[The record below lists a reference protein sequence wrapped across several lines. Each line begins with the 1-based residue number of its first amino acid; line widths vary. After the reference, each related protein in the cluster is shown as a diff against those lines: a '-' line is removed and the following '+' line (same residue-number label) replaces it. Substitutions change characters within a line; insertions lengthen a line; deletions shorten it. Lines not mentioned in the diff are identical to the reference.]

1 MTSLRAPVA
10 DLSYTDADL
19 DAAIAAISQP
29 ERLRAAQELVARA
42 APSLERVLG
51 EAIDLGGWFDDAHG
65 QAVREAATGANPE
78 DRVRAVQ
85 TLIAEETRL
94 GMFVGVAVG
103 LELARALQSVK
114 PNPQED

>member
-1 MTSLRAPVA
+1 MA
-10 DLSYTDADL
+10 DPSYTDADI

-29 ERLRAAQELVARA
+29 ERLQAAQEFVARA

-51 EAIDLGGWFDDAHG
+51 EAIAQGGWFDDAHR
-65 QAVREAATGANPE
+65 QAVRDAAGGDDAEARTL
-78 DRVRAVQ
+78 AVQ

-103 LELARALQSVK
+103 LELARALQSLK